1 MIKGYMILLLY
12 EDIVTLLAGGQVSI
26 EFLMVVK
33 KDLKALDTGSATWEN
48 IYYLLP
54 GIILPI

>member
-1 MIKGYMILLLY
+1 MMKGYMILLLY

-26 EFLMVVK
+26 ESLMVVK
-33 KDLKALDTGSATWEN
+33 KHLKALIADSATWEN